1 MLKLLIVGFDVV
13 IVTEVHGD
21 DDVTIP
27 KTVHF
32 EDESETSEDVREYR
46 IHRKSGQKLL
56 PVTDIPHYSYTLPA
70 QHSFTN
76 LTFDCLSK
84 ISQPCRRTLPSLRN
98 ILPKTL

>member
-56 PVTDIPHYSYTLPA
+56 PVKTTSGDGHSKLLIYSTCSAQLHKFNVRLPIEDFSTL
-70 QHSFTN
+70 
-76 LTFDCLSK
+76 
-84 ISQPCRRTLPSLRN
+84 
-98 ILPKTL
+98 

>member
-1 MLKLLIVGFDVV
+1 MFDVV

-46 IHRKSGQKLL
+46 IHRKSGQ
-56 PVTDIPHYSYTLPA
+56 
-70 QHSFTN
+70 
-76 LTFDCLSK
+76 
-84 ISQPCRRTLPSLRN
+84 
-98 ILPKTL
+98 